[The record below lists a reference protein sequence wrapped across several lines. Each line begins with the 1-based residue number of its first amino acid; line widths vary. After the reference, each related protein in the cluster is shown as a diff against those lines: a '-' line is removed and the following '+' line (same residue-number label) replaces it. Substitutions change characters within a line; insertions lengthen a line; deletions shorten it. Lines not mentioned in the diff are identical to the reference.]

1 MNFGILALVIV
12 AAFAAWHFNLI
23 PNVKGKKE

>member
-1 MNFGILALVIV
+1 MIALLVLVIV